1 MVHGGGVR
9 RQAGPEGAERHHPR
23 QPQSSRRLL
32 QKSNGILFFYFLGWG
47 GVGVRYLYQR
57 FKLWPSSHVSFY
69 RQNISQRES

>member
-32 QKSNGILFFYFLGWG
+32 QKSNGILFFYFLGVGWG
-47 GVGVRYLYQR
+47 GV
-57 FKLWPSSHVSFY
+57 SVSTV
-69 RQNISQRES
+69 

>member
-32 QKSNGILFFYFLGWG
+32 QKSNSILFFIFWG
-47 GVGVRYLYQR
+47 GVGVRYQQ
-57 FKLWPSSHVSFY
+57 FKL
-69 RQNISQRES
+69 